1 MEDLLK
7 YRILPLM
14 GMLFLGACVQFKTA
28 SLYDGVEPAPKPEK
42 PEKIAAVVEP
52 IIFEEDDTDVW
63 GLEKNACQDNTLSK
77 TVAYKGEK
85 AIHLKWDRNAPEC
98 DWSGIGIGWD
108 GYAGKDLSPLVNYA
122 AIQLWVRSAKGKM
135 FGLPIVLT
143 LEDYSGGM
151 GFAYTGNKYFERYSI
166 DEEWQKVVVPL
177 NAFDIETENLDLT
190 NIKQLQL
197 ELQQSGEVY
206 LDDIKLVFY
215 EEPEQRPWLY
225 ELERPNPVALPK
237 VLFDDAFI
245 NDNGWGMLKDECRE
259 IELTRLEKSEGSAS
273 IHVKWNYS
281 PEDCRSVGIGVSWNK
296 WFPVDMTPII
306 ANSAIQFDLKNV
318 GPPSAQLPIKV
329 GFEDYER
336 VMTLI
341 EVQKDFT
348 AGGQYDKEW
357 SRILIPLSKLEG
369 PANLTNVKQL
379 IFQFEGQGEV
389 YIDNI
394 QLVD

>member
-1 MEDLLK
+1 MKYFLKNKIVPLVSLL
-7 YRILPLM
+7 L
-14 GMLFLGACVQFKTA
+14 LGACVQFKTA
-28 SLYDGVEPAPKPEK
+28 SLYDGVEPALTPQKPD
-42 PEKIAAVVEP
+42 KIAAVVEP

-77 TVAYKGEK
+77 TVAYEGQK

-122 AIQLWVRSAKGKM
+122 AIQFWVRSAKGKM

-177 NAFDIETENLDLT
+177 KAFDITKENLDLT

-215 EEPEQRPWLY
+215 EEPKQEPWL
-225 ELERPNPVALPK
+225 EEAKRPNPLALPK
-237 VLFDDAFI
+237 VLFDDHFI
-245 NDNGWGMLKDECRE
+245 NDNGWGMLKDQCRE
-259 IELTRLEKSEGSAS
+259 IELTKAEKSEGTTS
-273 IHVKWNYS
+273 IHVKWNDRG
-281 PEDCRSVGIGVSWNK
+281 EDCRNIGLGVSWNQ
-296 WFPVDMTPII
+296 WFPVDISPIKSK
-306 ANSAIQFDLKNV
+306 AAIQFDLKNV
-318 GPPSAQLPIKV
+318 GPSAAQLPIKV

-336 VMTLI
+336 VTTLI
-341 EVQKDFT
+341 DIQKDFT
-348 AGGQYDKEW
+348 AGGQYGNQW
-357 SRILIPLSKLEG
+357 NRILIPLSKLEG